1 MSGASASRDSLKLSG
16 AAGRT
21 SCSRMPVVRAILNG
35 CHSLCLVDTGSERT
49 LVSPRVVEGY
59 KLRPGKAVL
68 TADGKASHV
77 KGQCRV
83 YIGLQGHCFGV
94 TAQVMSE
101 LSNLGVDCLL
111 GGDAIDH
118 MGGVTVKR
126 GSDSKYLVRW
136 GKPYPKD
143 CCGAPQSEGGRA
155 IAITGVSK
163 VDQKWSGSDH
173 RSLRVE
179 DPDFTAEFI
188 DGRWIVSWRWSGK
201 SPDGLQTRLSEYKCA
216 QAPHVRERYCA
227 ELESWISKG
236 WLKRWD
242 GPVTGVIPLLAVFQ
256 PTKDKVRPVM
266 DYREL
271 NDFVECHTG
280 DDMVA
285 VCGEKVRKWR
295 QLQGELKVVDLKS
308 AYLQIHI
315 SEDLWKYQIVRYK
328 GIHYALT
335 RLGFGLSCAPRIMTS
350 ILRKVLSLDDRVRR
364 GTDHYIDDIVVQES
378 IVGVGE
384 VRAHL
389 TKYGL
394 ETKEPEDLDGGRL
407 LGIALNKDSSG
418 CLHMSRGTPLVDI
431 DLDMTGL
438 TKRGLFSLCGR
449 LVGHYPVAGWL
460 RIHCSFLKRLGSS
473 GSWDSPVEESV
484 IKLMRELLRR
494 TRLED
499 PVRGVWQVSQHGKV
513 TVWTDASSLGLGV
526 ALEVDGSIVEDA
538 SWLRKESDY
547 QHINVAELEA
557 VGCGV
562 NMAIA
567 WGFRTFTLAVDSLTV
582 VSWMTSVIEKR
593 NRVRTKGAAEMLVK
607 RRLGVIADIITEY
620 GLNVTVRFVPSVEN
634 KADHMT
640 RVPKRWLG
648 YRETGEEAVS
658 VVAAIATGEGPEDAI
673 WAAHLPHHLGVDRTL
688 FLARQIDCNLTRQ
701 QVKQELAGC
710 EACQRIDPALRGE
723 NMVPTGDLSV
733 DSNWFRVAVDVT
745 HFNGQLYLSM
755 VDCGPSRVAIWR
767 RLQTESA
774 MHIIAQ
780 LRSVVIERGPC
791 DELLLDNSTAFRSA
805 VVAQFADE
813 WGIALRFRAAYAPGG
828 NGIVERNHRTI
839 KRIAERGGITP
850 EEATFWYNVT
860 PRKGTEESSV
870 PSNILFRYHWRV
882 PFDVNLYTADED
894 VENSFSVGE
903 EVWVKPSP
911 PSCTKQ
917 WMPGKV
923 TRIVS
928 KHTVCV
934 EGMPRHVRDIRRQCS
949 GVGRGSH
956 GHLQADDLRETSI
969 AIEPGGV
976 PFTFFPCEDVGE
988 TGSLEQTNDVEAPE
1002 LSPGEDEVPPSQE
1015 ETDEV
1020 QLEPEVE
1027 RAVEEHIP
1035 LRRSQRIRRRPQYL
1049 DQYEC

>member
-1 MSGASASRDSLKLSG
+1 
-16 AAGRT
+16 
-21 SCSRMPVVRAILNG
+21 MPVVHAILNG
-35 CHSLCLVDTGSERT
+35 YCFLCLVDTGSERT
-49 LVSPRVVEGY
+49 LVSPRVVECR

-83 YIGLQGHCFGV
+83 MIGLQGHCFGV
-94 TAQVMSE
+94 TAPVMSE

-118 MGGVTVKR
+118 MGGVTVRR
-126 GSDSKYLVRW
+126 GSDSKYSIRW

-143 CCGAPQSEGGRA
+143 CCRVSQIKRACA
-155 IAITGVSK
+155 IAATGVSK
-163 VDQKWSGSDH
+163 VDQKWSGSDSK
-173 RSLRVE
+173 SLQVE
-179 DPDFTAEFI
+179 DPDFTAEFVN
-188 DGRWIVSWRWSGK
+188 GRWTVSWRWSGK
-201 SPDGLQTRLSEYKCA
+201 SPEGLQTRVSEYKCT
-216 QAPHVRERYCA
+216 QAPHMRERYCA

-242 GPVTGVIPLLAVFQ
+242 GPVEGVIPLLAVFQ

-271 NDFVECHTG
+271 NNFVECHTG

-315 SEDLWKYQIVRYK
+315 SKDLWKYQIVRYK
-328 GIHYALT
+328 GVHYALT

-350 ILRKVLSLDDRVRR
+350 ILRKVLSLDDRVHR

-378 IVGVGE
+378 VVGVGE

-389 TKYGL
+389 AKYGL

-407 LGIALNKDSSG
+407 LGIALRRDSRG
-418 CLHMSRGTPLVDI
+418 HLHMSRGTPLADVDF
-431 DLDMTGL
+431 DVNGL
-438 TKRGLFSLCGR
+438 TKRELFSLCGR
-449 LVGHYPVAGWL
+449 LIGHYPVAGWL

-473 GSWDSPVEESV
+473 GPWDSPVEESV
-484 IKLMRELLRR
+484 IKLMRELLKRA
-494 TRLED
+494 RLED
-499 PVRGVWQVSQHGKV
+499 PVRGIWQVSPHGDV

-526 ALEVDGSIVEDA
+526 ALEVDGNIVEDA
-538 SWLRKESDY
+538 SWLRKESDHL
-547 QHINVAELEA
+547 HINVAELEA
-557 VGCGV
+557 VGRGV

-582 VSWMTSVIEKR
+582 VSWMTSVIDKR

-607 RRLGVIADIITEY
+607 RRLGVISDIITEY

-640 RVPKRWLG
+640 RVPKRWLEH
-648 YRETGEEAVS
+648 RETSEVAAN
-658 VVAAIATGEGPEDAI
+658 VVAAIATGKSPEDAI
-673 WAAHLPHHLGVDRTL
+673 WAAHLPHHLGIDRTL
-688 FLARQIDCNLTRQ
+688 FLARQINSNLSRQ

-723 NMVPTGDLSV
+723 NMVSAGDLTV
-733 DSNWFRVAVDVT
+733 DGNWCRVAVDVT
-745 HFNGQLYLSM
+745 HYGGQLYLSM

-774 MHIIAQ
+774 MHIVAQ

-805 VVAQFADE
+805 MVNQFADE

-828 NGIVERNHRTI
+828 NGIVERNHWTI

-860 PRKGTEESSV
+860 PRKETEESSV
-870 PSNILFRYHWRV
+870 PSNLLFRYRWRV
-882 PFDVNLYTADED
+882 PFDVNRHTEDGD
-894 VENSFSVGE
+894 VESSFSVGD

-934 EGMPRHVRDIRRQCS
+934 DSMPRHVRDIRKQCT
-949 GVGRGSH
+949 GVDRGSS
-956 GHLQADDLRETSI
+956 GHLHTDDLRGRSVV
-969 AIEPGGV
+969 IEPGGV
-976 PFTFFPCEDVGE
+976 PFATLPCGDEGE
-988 TGSLEQTNDVEAPE
+988 TGFLEQTNDQGAPVVPPGDSEA
-1002 LSPGEDEVPPSQE
+1002 LEDEVLGDSTQSPAQE
-1015 ETDEV
+1015 ETGEA
-1020 QLEPEVE
+1020 QLEFVAEQN
-1027 RAVEEHIP
+1027 VEEQIP
-1035 LRRSQRIRRRPQYL
+1035 LRRSQRVRRRPRYL
-1049 DQYEC
+1049 DQYEY